1 MHTTYNIALVCLS
14 ILIAITASFTALDL
28 ASRARASVGW
38 IQHAWLGI
46 AALCMGGGIWSMHFV
61 GMLAFGM
68 PGMEIN
74 YDLALTFWSL
84 VVPIVVT
91 AIAFFAVSTQGLTR
105 RTLAI
110 GGVFMGLG
118 IGSMHYMGMAAMTMH
133 AELSYDPPWVVF
145 SFAIA
150 IGAATVALW
159 LSGQGR
165 RLSLQSV
172 AAVVLGF
179 AVSGMHYA
187 AMAGA
192 RFTPLHDAMPAP
204 LDNGLDLLT
213 LALAV
218 AGSTFLVLFL
228 GLTASMYDRRLAL
241 IGEREAAA
249 LRQSEERFRALYSKT
264 PLPLHSL
271 DQDGRLE
278 YVSDA
283 WLELLGY
290 GRDEVIGRPLVNFMT
305 ETSARQLLT
314 HDWPRL
320 MQAGELYEAEYR
332 VVTKAGEFVDVLASA
347 RLEQSARGR
356 FVLGGLANVTE
367 RRRAESALRQAQKM
381 EAIGKLTGG
390 IAHDFNNLLAVI
402 VGNLELLRKRLPPPE
417 PRIAS
422 LIENALQGAQR
433 GASLTQRML
442 AFARKQEL
450 RPESISLPDLVLNMS
465 QMLQRSVGSHVHIET
480 RFPLGLPLAYV
491 DANQLELVLI
501 NLVVN
506 ARDAMPNGGTICIK
520 GEQRTLNQG
529 PGQPV
534 REYVALVVRDE
545 GCGMSPDTLARATEP
560 FFTTKG
566 TGKGTGLGLSMAQ
579 GLAEQSGGRL
589 NLESSLGQGTT
600 IELWL
605 PLGTPE
611 PTVEE
616 PPKESA
622 ESTEARMAQAVTPLR
637 ILVVDDDPL
646 VLTNTVALLEDVGHQ
661 VASAADGQ
669 AALTELRGGNGFDIL
684 VTDQMM
690 PGLTGTQLADIVAK
704 ERPELPVL
712 LVSGFAELPEGSGRL
727 QILAKPFT
735 QASLMQAIGET
746 IGRPGVRVVV
756 PLRPRR

>member
-1 MHTTYNIALVCLS
+1 MPTTYNLALVCLS
-14 ILIAITASFTALDL
+14 VLIAITASFTALDL

-38 IQHAWLGI
+38 VRHAWLGT

-74 YDLALTFWSL
+74 YDLALTLWSL

-91 AIAFFAVSTQGLTR
+91 AVAFFAVSTQGLNP
-105 RTLAI
+105 RTLAV
-110 GGVFMGLG
+110 GGLFMGLG
-118 IGSMHYMGMAAMTMH
+118 IGAMHYIGMAAMTMN
-133 AELSYDPPWVVF
+133 AELSYDPLWVAF
-145 SFAIA
+145 SFVIA
-150 IGAATVALW
+150 LVAATVALW

-192 RFTPLHDAMPAP
+192 RFTPLDDAMLAP
-204 LDNGLDLLT
+204 PGNGLDLLT

-228 GLTASMYDRRLAL
+228 GLTASMYDRRLAI

-271 DQDGRLE
+271 DQDGHLE

-314 HDWPRL
+314 QDWPHL
-320 MQAGELYEAEYR
+320 MQAGELHEAEYR
-332 VVTKAGEFVDVLASA
+332 LVTKAGEFVDVLASA

-367 RRRAESALRQAQKM
+367 RRRAEAALRQAQKM

-402 VGNLELLRKRLPPPE
+402 VGNLELMRKRLSAPE

-450 RPESISLPDLVLNMS
+450 RPESVSLPDVVMNMS
-465 QMLQRSVGSHVHIET
+465 QLLQRSVGSHIHIET
-480 RFPLGLPLAYV
+480 RFPLGLPPAYV

-506 ARDAMPNGGTICIK
+506 ARDAMPNGGTICVK
-520 GEQRTLNQG
+520 GEMRSASQG
-529 PGQPV
+529 RGQPT
-534 REYVALVVRDE
+534 RDYVALVVHDD
-545 GCGMSPDTLARATEP
+545 GCGMSPETLARATEP

-589 NLESSLGQGTT
+589 TLESSLGQGTT

-611 PTVEE
+611 PAAEE
-616 PPKESA
+616 PPKAATEPGETASA
-622 ESTEARMAQAVTPLR
+622 QGSAALR
-637 ILVVDDDPL
+637 ILLVDDDPL
-646 VLTNTVALLEDVGHQ
+646 VLDNTVALLEDVGHQ
-661 VASAADGQ
+661 VTSAADGQ
-669 AALTELRGGNGFDIL
+669 AALAALHAGNEFDIL

-735 QASLMQAIGET
+735 QASLMQAIAEAV
-746 IGRPGVRVVV
+746 GRPGAGVVV
-756 PLRPRR
+756 ALRPRR